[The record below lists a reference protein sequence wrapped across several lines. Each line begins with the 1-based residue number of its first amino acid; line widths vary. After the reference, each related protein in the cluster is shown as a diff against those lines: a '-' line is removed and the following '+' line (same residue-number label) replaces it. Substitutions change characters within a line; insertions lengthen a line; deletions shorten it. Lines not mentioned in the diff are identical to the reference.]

1 MRPIRLKIKGLNSFI
16 DEQEIDFN
24 KLTERGLFGI
34 FGPTGSGKST
44 ILDGIT
50 LALYGDLPRKSTNYI
65 NMNCNSLNVSFE
77 FSISDGKTKTYRV
90 EREFKTDKKTGRPK
104 SGKCKV
110 LDITQVNPII
120 LAESVK
126 EVTKTCESIIGLGM
140 NDFTKTVVLPQGS
153 FSEFLKISGKDRRE
167 MLERLFNLQE
177 YGENL
182 EKKLS
187 AKSKVIEKKL
197 DIIKGKLSS
206 YEDIN
211 LDDLE
216 IKENE
221 FKNNEKNIKQ
231 KGSELLEINETYEE
245 AKEIFQLKSELNS
258 YENERNI
265 ISIEAKDIENKR
277 GKIDNIEKSLRI
289 LNFIEN
295 YNMVLNE
302 LNEKNK
308 NLEDYNLEFENI
320 KNKKNNIL
328 KVYNEFLEKKQE
340 SVPRLKIKAERLDGE
355 LKNRKALRVLEEEIN
370 RLNEIIKFLKIDK
383 EKSITQ
389 VNKTINEIDDINLNI
404 KSLEKKYDSLKVDRN
419 LKKEIEEALRLENDY
434 LSLGKDIDESL
445 KDIDSLEKSIKLC
458 EDKKISLQDGRD
470 KNLKELKEYEF
481 LLENLNKNCPAEDK
495 DLLNKKVLLENIKI
509 KQEKFSDCK
518 KKIDLNN
525 NKILEI
531 NDKLSELNKEKHN
544 LKKFIDLLEKEVDD
558 FKIQS
563 LALKIREKLIEGDIC
578 PVCGSTHHDIEI
590 FQKLDLSL
598 LESKN
603 SKLLGNKDELL
614 EKEREIAKLEERIIA
629 INNESKNFKDE
640 IKSLGEDFSENIICE
655 LQKEIYIL
663 ENDIKRYK
671 EEKLNLENK
680 LNDIKDIDR
689 DLNNDIKILNVNLE
703 NSRNNLDD
711 KIQKR
716 KISLEKFNSL
726 NNLIEEKRSTLKID
740 DFKEYYKD
748 LIEKENKREELES
761 CIKDKR
767 AFKEKKESERDIK
780 NKEKEEIINSLASNE
795 AALKEKENQKNN
807 IKNNLN
813 QEFTQLE
820 NINNI
825 EKILIQTN
833 EEIKNIN
840 EHFEKYIDEKNCI
853 EEKFEEINNKLN
865 KASLKVKAL
874 EDKEKSIKEELELN
888 LQKEN
893 FTNIDEVEEFLKEK
907 HTLKELK
914 DYVKNYD
921 DKMKVLE
928 VNIDNVLKKLKNR
941 DICNEELESIKINKE
956 KVQCELDSLK
966 DVNLILKQ
974 EIKNLKEKI
983 EKFKTIM
990 SEKKKIKH
998 DEIIIND
1005 LKKLFSGRK
1014 FVDYI
1019 ATERL
1024 KYVALEASK
1033 RLKEITNNNY
1043 SLEINKDGMFIMRD
1057 FKNGGC
1063 IRDVSTLS
1071 GGETFLTS
1079 LALSLA
1085 LSSGLQLKKAVPL
1098 ELFFLDEGFGTLD
1111 DDLLETVVSSLEKIQ
1126 HEKLKIGII
1135 SHVESIKN
1143 RVPVK
1148 LIVTP
1153 AESGMGGSKVK
1164 IERN

>member
-110 LDITQVNPII
+110 LDITQINPII

-126 EVTKTCESIIGLGM
+126 EVTRTCENIIGLGM

-231 KGSELLEINETYEE
+231 KSSELLEINETYEE

-265 ISIEAKDIENKR
+265 ISTEAKDIENKR

-295 YNMVLNE
+295 YDMVLNE

-340 SVPRLKIKAERLDGE
+340 SVPKLKIKAERLDSE

-419 LKKEIEEALRLENDY
+419 LKKEIEEALRLEEDY

-445 KDIDSLEKSIKLC
+445 KDIESLEKSIKLC

-470 KNLKELKEYEF
+470 RNLKELKEYEF

-525 NKILEI
+525 NKILKI
-531 NDKLSELNKEKHN
+531 NDTLSKLNEGKDN
-544 LKKFIDLLEKEVDD
+544 LKKFIELLEKEVDD

-578 PVCGSTHHDIEI
+578 PVCGSTHHNIEI
-590 FQKLDLSL
+590 FQELDLSL

-603 SKLLGNKDELL
+603 SKLLRNKDELL

-748 LIEKENKREELES
+748 LMEKENKREELES

-820 NINNI
+820 NINSI

-840 EHFEKYIDEKNCI
+840 EYFEKYIDEKNCI
-853 EEKFEEINNKLN
+853 EERFEEINNKLN
-865 KASLKVKAL
+865 KESLKVKAL
-874 EDKEKSIKEELELN
+874 EDKEKSIKEELEFN

-893 FTNIDEVEEFLKEK
+893 FTNVDEVEEILKEK

-941 DICNEELESIKINKE
+941 DICNEELESIRTNKE

-1005 LKKLFSGRK
+1005 LRKLFSGRK

>member
-120 LAESVK
+120 LADSVK
-126 EVTKTCESIIGLGM
+126 EVTRTCENIIGLGM

-458 EDKKISLQDGRD
+458 EDKKISLQNGRD

-689 DLNNDIKILNVNLE
+689 DLNNDIKILNVNME

-761 CIKDKR
+761 YIKDKR

-820 NINNI
+820 NINSI

-840 EHFEKYIDEKNCI
+840 EYFEKYIDEKNCI

-928 VNIDNVLKKLKNR
+928 ANIDNVLKKLKNR

-1005 LKKLFSGRK
+1005 LRKLFSGRK

-1033 RLKEITNNNY
+1033 RLKEITKNNY

>member
-110 LDITQVNPII
+110 LDITQINPII

-126 EVTKTCESIIGLGM
+126 EVTRTCENIIGLGM

-231 KGSELLEINETYEE
+231 KSSELLEINETYEE

-265 ISIEAKDIENKR
+265 ISTEAKDIENKR

-295 YNMVLNE
+295 YDMVLNE

-340 SVPRLKIKAERLDGE
+340 SVPKLKIKAERLDSE

-419 LKKEIEEALRLENDY
+419 LKKEIEEALRLEEDY

-445 KDIDSLEKSIKLC
+445 KDIESFEKSIKLC

-525 NKILEI
+525 NKILKI
-531 NDKLSELNKEKHN
+531 NDTLSKLNEGKDN
-544 LKKFIDLLEKEVDD
+544 LKKFIELLEKEVDD

-578 PVCGSTHHDIEI
+578 PVCGSTHHNIEI
-590 FQKLDLSL
+590 FQELDLSL

-603 SKLLGNKDELL
+603 SKLLRNKDELL

-748 LIEKENKREELES
+748 LMEKENKREELES

-820 NINNI
+820 NINSI

-840 EHFEKYIDEKNCI
+840 EYFEKYIDEKNCI
-853 EEKFEEINNKLN
+853 EERFEEINNKLN
-865 KASLKVKAL
+865 KESLKVKAL
-874 EDKEKSIKEELELN
+874 EDKEKSIKEELEFN

-893 FTNIDEVEEFLKEK
+893 FTNVDEVEELLKEK

-941 DICNEELESIKINKE
+941 DICNEELESIRTNKE

-1005 LKKLFSGRK
+1005 LRKLFSGRK

-1085 LSSGLQLKKAVPL
+1085 LSGGLQLKKAVPL

>member
-182 EKKLS
+182 EKKLL

-689 DLNNDIKILNVNLE
+689 DLNNDIKILNVNME

-761 CIKDKR
+761 YIKDKR

-820 NINNI
+820 NINSI

-840 EHFEKYIDEKNCI
+840 EYFEKYIDEKNCI

-928 VNIDNVLKKLKNR
+928 ANIDNVLKKLKNR

-1005 LKKLFSGRK
+1005 LRKLFSGRK

-1033 RLKEITNNNY
+1033 RLKEITKNNY

>member
-445 KDIDSLEKSIKLC
+445 KDIGSLEKSIKLC

-689 DLNNDIKILNVNLE
+689 DLNNDIKILNVNME

-820 NINNI
+820 NINSI

-840 EHFEKYIDEKNCI
+840 EYFEKYIDEKNCI

-928 VNIDNVLKKLKNR
+928 ANIDNVLKKLKNR

-1005 LKKLFSGRK
+1005 LRKLFSGRK

-1033 RLKEITNNNY
+1033 RLKEITKNNY

>member
-531 NDKLSELNKEKHN
+531 NDKQSELNKEKHN

-689 DLNNDIKILNVNLE
+689 DLNNDIKILNVNME

-761 CIKDKR
+761 YIKDKR

-820 NINNI
+820 NINSI

-840 EHFEKYIDEKNCI
+840 EYFEKYIDEKNCI

-928 VNIDNVLKKLKNR
+928 ANIDNVLKKLKNR

-1005 LKKLFSGRK
+1005 LRKLFSGRK

-1033 RLKEITNNNY
+1033 RLKEITKNNY

>member
-689 DLNNDIKILNVNLE
+689 DLNNDIKILNVNME

-820 NINNI
+820 NINSI

-840 EHFEKYIDEKNCI
+840 EYFEKYIDEKNCI

-928 VNIDNVLKKLKNR
+928 ANIDNVLKKLKNR

-1005 LKKLFSGRK
+1005 LRKLFSGRK

-1033 RLKEITNNNY
+1033 RLKEITKNNY

>member
-126 EVTKTCESIIGLGM
+126 EVTRTCENIIGLGM

-689 DLNNDIKILNVNLE
+689 DLNNDIKILNVNME

-761 CIKDKR
+761 YIKDKR

-820 NINNI
+820 NINSI

-840 EHFEKYIDEKNCI
+840 EYFEKYIDEKNCI

-928 VNIDNVLKKLKNR
+928 ANIDNVLKKLKNR

-1005 LKKLFSGRK
+1005 LRKLFSGRK

-1033 RLKEITNNNY
+1033 RLKEITKNNY

>member
-689 DLNNDIKILNVNLE
+689 DLNNDIKILNVNME

-820 NINNI
+820 NINSI

-840 EHFEKYIDEKNCI
+840 EYFEKYIDEKNCI

>member
-277 GKIDNIEKSLRI
+277 EKIDNIEKSLRI

-689 DLNNDIKILNVNLE
+689 DLNNDIKILNVNME

-761 CIKDKR
+761 YIKDKR

-820 NINNI
+820 NINSI

-840 EHFEKYIDEKNCI
+840 EYFEKYIDEKNCI

-928 VNIDNVLKKLKNR
+928 ANIDNVLKKLKNR

-1005 LKKLFSGRK
+1005 LRKLFSGRK

-1033 RLKEITNNNY
+1033 RLKEITKNNY

>member
-120 LAESVK
+120 LADSVK
-126 EVTKTCESIIGLGM
+126 EVTRTCENIIGLGM

-820 NINNI
+820 NINSI

-840 EHFEKYIDEKNCI
+840 EYFEKYIDEKNCI

-928 VNIDNVLKKLKNR
+928 ANIDNVLKKLKNR

-1005 LKKLFSGRK
+1005 LRKLFSGRK

-1033 RLKEITNNNY
+1033 RLKEITKNNY

>member
-820 NINNI
+820 NINSI

-840 EHFEKYIDEKNCI
+840 EYFEKYIDEKNCI

-928 VNIDNVLKKLKNR
+928 ANIDNVLKKLKNR

>member
-34 FGPTGSGKST
+34 FGPTGSGKTT

-126 EVTKTCESIIGLGM
+126 EVTRTCENIIGLGM

-197 DIIKGKLSS
+197 DVIKGKLSG

-211 LDDLE
+211 LNDLNA
-216 IKENE
+216 KEDQ
-221 FKNNEKNIKQ
+221 FKSNEKNIKYKSSQ
-231 KGSELLEINETYEE
+231 LLEINKIYEE
-245 AKEIFQLKSELNS
+245 GKEIFQLKSELNF

-277 GKIDNIEKSLRI
+277 VKIDNIEKSLRI

-320 KNKKNNIL
+320 KNKKNDIL
-328 KVYNEFLEKKQE
+328 KIYNEFLEKKQE
-340 SVPRLKIKAERLDGE
+340 CVPRLKIKAERLDGE
-355 LKNRKALRVLEEEIN
+355 LKNRKALMLLEEEIN

-383 EKSITQ
+383 EKSIAQ
-389 VNKTINEIDDINLNI
+389 VNKIINEIDDINLSI
-404 KSLEKKYDSLKVDRN
+404 KGLEKKHDSLKVDRN
-419 LKKEIEEALRLENDY
+419 LKRQIEEALRLEDDY
-434 LSLGKDIDESL
+434 LSLDKDIDESL
-445 KDIDSLEKSIKLC
+445 KDIESLEKSIKLC
-458 EDKKISLQDGRD
+458 EDKKISLQNDRD
-470 KNLKELKEYEF
+470 KNLEDLREYEF
-481 LLENLNKNCPAEDK
+481 LLESLNKNYPGEEK
-495 DLLNKKVLLENIKI
+495 DLLNKEGLLESIKI

-671 EEKLNLENK
+671 EEKLNLENR

-703 NSRNNLDD
+703 NNRNNLDD

-726 NNLIEEKRSTLKID
+726 NNLIEEKKSNLKIYN
-740 DFKEYYKD
+740 FKEYYKD

-761 CIKDKR
+761 YIKDKR
-767 AFKEKKESERDIK
+767 AFKEKKENERDIK

-795 AALKEKENQKNN
+795 AALKEKESQKNN

-941 DICNEELESIKINKE
+941 DICNEKLENIKTNKE

-983 EKFKTIM
+983 EKFKIIM
-990 SEKKKIKH
+990 NEKKKIKH

-1005 LKKLFSGRK
+1005 LRKLFSGRK

-1111 DDLLETVVSSLEKIQ
+1111 DDLLETVISSLEKIQ

>member
-110 LDITQVNPII
+110 LDITQINPII

-126 EVTKTCESIIGLGM
+126 EVTRTCENIIGLGM

-231 KGSELLEINETYEE
+231 KSSELLEINETYEE

-265 ISIEAKDIENKR
+265 ISTEAKDIENKR

-295 YNMVLNE
+295 YDMVLNE

-340 SVPRLKIKAERLDGE
+340 SVPKLKIKAERLDSE

-419 LKKEIEEALRLENDY
+419 LKKEIEEALRLEEDY

-445 KDIDSLEKSIKLC
+445 KDIESFEKSIKLC

-525 NKILEI
+525 NKILKI
-531 NDKLSELNKEKHN
+531 NDTLSKLNEGKDN
-544 LKKFIDLLEKEVDD
+544 LKKFIELLEKEVDD

-578 PVCGSTHHDIEI
+578 PVCGSTHHNIEI
-590 FQKLDLSL
+590 FQELDLSL

-603 SKLLGNKDELL
+603 SKLLRNKDELL

-655 LQKEIYIL
+655 LQKGIYIL

-748 LIEKENKREELES
+748 LMEKENKREELES

-820 NINNI
+820 NINSI

-840 EHFEKYIDEKNCI
+840 EYFEKYIDEKNCI
-853 EEKFEEINNKLN
+853 EERFEEINNKLN
-865 KASLKVKAL
+865 KESLKVKAL
-874 EDKEKSIKEELELN
+874 EDKEKSIKEELEFN

-893 FTNIDEVEEFLKEK
+893 FTNVDEVEELLKEK

-941 DICNEELESIKINKE
+941 DICNEELESIRTNKE

-1005 LKKLFSGRK
+1005 LRKLFSGRK

>member
-187 AKSKVIEKKL
+187 EKSKVIEKKL
-197 DIIKGKLSS
+197 DVIKGKLSG

-211 LDDLE
+211 LNDLNA
-216 IKENE
+216 KEDQ
-221 FKNNEKNIKQ
+221 FKSNEKNIKYMSSQ
-231 KGSELLEINETYEE
+231 LLEINKIYEE
-245 AKEIFQLKSELNS
+245 GKEIFQLKSELNF

-277 GKIDNIEKSLRI
+277 VKIDNIEKSLRI

-320 KNKKNNIL
+320 KNKKNDIL
-328 KVYNEFLEKKQE
+328 KIYNEFLEKKQE
-340 SVPRLKIKAERLDGE
+340 CVPRLKIKAERLDGE
-355 LKNRKALRVLEEEIN
+355 LKNRKALMLLEEEIN

-389 VNKTINEIDDINLNI
+389 VNKIINEIDDINLSI
-404 KSLEKKYDSLKVDRN
+404 KGLEKKHDSLKVDRN
-419 LKKEIEEALRLENDY
+419 LKRQIEEALRLEDDY
-434 LSLGKDIDESL
+434 LSLDKDIDESL
-445 KDIDSLEKSIKLC
+445 KDIESLEKSIKLC
-458 EDKKISLQDGRD
+458 EDKKISLQNDRD
-470 KNLKELKEYEF
+470 KNLEDLREYEF
-481 LLENLNKNCPAEDK
+481 LLESLNKNYPGEEK
-495 DLLNKKVLLENIKI
+495 DLLNKEGLLESIKI

-671 EEKLNLENK
+671 EEKLNLENR

-703 NSRNNLDD
+703 NNRNNLDD

-726 NNLIEEKRSTLKID
+726 NNLIEEKKSNLKIYN
-740 DFKEYYKD
+740 FKEYYKD

-761 CIKDKR
+761 YIKDKR

-928 VNIDNVLKKLKNR
+928 VNIDNVLKKLRNR
-941 DICNEELESIKINKE
+941 DICNEKLENIKTNKE

-983 EKFKTIM
+983 EKFKIIM
-990 SEKKKIKH
+990 NEKKKIKH

-1005 LKKLFSGRK
+1005 LRKLFSGRK

-1111 DDLLETVVSSLEKIQ
+1111 DDLLETVISSLEKIQ

>member
-761 CIKDKR
+761 YIKDKR

-820 NINNI
+820 NINSI

-840 EHFEKYIDEKNCI
+840 EYFEKYIDEKNCI

-928 VNIDNVLKKLKNR
+928 ANIDNVLKKLKNR
-941 DICNEELESIKINKE
+941 DICNEKLENIKTNKE

-983 EKFKTIM
+983 EKFKIIM
-990 SEKKKIKH
+990 NEKKKIKH

-1005 LKKLFSGRK
+1005 LRKLFSGRK

-1033 RLKEITNNNY
+1033 RLKEITKNNY

>member
-120 LAESVK
+120 LADSVK
-126 EVTKTCESIIGLGM
+126 EVTRTCENIIGLGM

-340 SVPRLKIKAERLDGE
+340 SVPKLKIKAERLDSE

-419 LKKEIEEALRLENDY
+419 LKKEIEEALRLEDDY
-434 LSLGKDIDESL
+434 LSLGKDIDEYL

-689 DLNNDIKILNVNLE
+689 DLNNDIKILNVNME

-761 CIKDKR
+761 YIKDKR

-820 NINNI
+820 NINSI

-840 EHFEKYIDEKNCI
+840 EYFEKYIDEKNCI

-928 VNIDNVLKKLKNR
+928 ANIDNVLKKLKNK

-1005 LKKLFSGRK
+1005 LRKLFSGRK

-1033 RLKEITNNNY
+1033 RLKEITKNNY

>member
-126 EVTKTCESIIGLGM
+126 EVTRTCENIIGLGM

-231 KGSELLEINETYEE
+231 KGSELLEINETYKE

-340 SVPRLKIKAERLDGE
+340 SVPKLKIKAERLDSE

-419 LKKEIEEALRLENDY
+419 LKKEIEEALRLEDDY
-434 LSLGKDIDESL
+434 LSLGKDIDEYL
-445 KDIDSLEKSIKLC
+445 KDIESLEKSIKLC
-458 EDKKISLQDGRD
+458 ENKKISLQDGRD

-689 DLNNDIKILNVNLE
+689 DLNNDIKILNVNME

-820 NINNI
+820 NINSI

-840 EHFEKYIDEKNCI
+840 EYFEKYIDEKNCI

-865 KASLKVKAL
+865 KESLKVKAL
-874 EDKEKSIKEELELN
+874 EDKEKSIKEELEFN

-893 FTNIDEVEEFLKEK
+893 FTNVDEVEELLKEK

-1033 RLKEITNNNY
+1033 RLKEITKNNY

>member
-458 EDKKISLQDGRD
+458 EDKKVSLQDGRD

-689 DLNNDIKILNVNLE
+689 DLNNDIKILNVNME

-761 CIKDKR
+761 YIKDKR

-820 NINNI
+820 NINSI

-840 EHFEKYIDEKNCI
+840 EYFEKYIDEKNCI

-928 VNIDNVLKKLKNR
+928 ANIDNVLKKLKNR

-1005 LKKLFSGRK
+1005 LRKLFSGRK

-1033 RLKEITNNNY
+1033 RLKEITKNNY

>member
-689 DLNNDIKILNVNLE
+689 DLNNDIKILNVNME

-761 CIKDKR
+761 YIKDKR

-820 NINNI
+820 NINSI

-840 EHFEKYIDEKNCI
+840 EYFEKYIDEKNCI

-928 VNIDNVLKKLKNR
+928 ANIDNVLKKLKNR

-1005 LKKLFSGRK
+1005 LRKLFSGRK

-1033 RLKEITNNNY
+1033 RLKEITKNNY

>member
-689 DLNNDIKILNVNLE
+689 DLNNDIKILNVNME

-761 CIKDKR
+761 YIKDKR

-820 NINNI
+820 NINSI

-840 EHFEKYIDEKNCI
+840 EYFEKYIDEKNCI

-928 VNIDNVLKKLKNR
+928 ANIDNVLKKLKNR

-1005 LKKLFSGRK
+1005 LRKLFSGRK

-1033 RLKEITNNNY
+1033 RLKEITKNNY
-1043 SLEINKDGMFIMRD
+1043 SLEINKDGMFVMRD

>member
-110 LDITQVNPII
+110 LDITQINPII

-126 EVTKTCESIIGLGM
+126 EVTRTCENIIGLGM

-231 KGSELLEINETYEE
+231 KSSELLEINETYEE

-265 ISIEAKDIENKR
+265 ISTEAKDIENKR

-295 YNMVLNE
+295 YDMVLNE

-340 SVPRLKIKAERLDGE
+340 SVPKLKIKAERLDSE

-419 LKKEIEEALRLENDY
+419 LKKEIEEALRLEEDY

-445 KDIDSLEKSIKLC
+445 KDIESFEKSIKLC

-525 NKILEI
+525 NKILKI
-531 NDKLSELNKEKHN
+531 NDTLSKLNEGKDN
-544 LKKFIDLLEKEVDD
+544 LKKFIELLEKEVDD

-578 PVCGSTHHDIEI
+578 PVCGSTHHNIEI
-590 FQKLDLSL
+590 FQELDLSL

-603 SKLLGNKDELL
+603 SKLLRNKDELL

-748 LIEKENKREELES
+748 LMEKENKREELES

-820 NINNI
+820 NINSI

-840 EHFEKYIDEKNCI
+840 EYFEKYIDEKNCI
-853 EEKFEEINNKLN
+853 EERFEEINNKLN
-865 KASLKVKAL
+865 KESLKVKAL
-874 EDKEKSIKEELELN
+874 EDKEKSIKEELEFN

-893 FTNIDEVEEFLKEK
+893 FTNVDEVEELLKEK

-928 VNIDNVLKKLKNR
+928 ANIDNVLKKLKNR

-1005 LKKLFSGRK
+1005 LRKLFSGRK

-1033 RLKEITNNNY
+1033 RLKEITKNNY

>member
-458 EDKKISLQDGRD
+458 EDKKISLQNGRD

-689 DLNNDIKILNVNLE
+689 DLNNDIKILNVNME

-761 CIKDKR
+761 YIKDKR

-820 NINNI
+820 NINSI

-840 EHFEKYIDEKNCI
+840 EYFEKYIDEKNCI

-928 VNIDNVLKKLKNR
+928 ANIDNVLKKLKNR

-1005 LKKLFSGRK
+1005 LRKLFSGRK

-1033 RLKEITNNNY
+1033 RLKEITKNNY

>member
-308 NLEDYNLEFENI
+308 NLEDYNLKFENI

-820 NINNI
+820 NINSI

-840 EHFEKYIDEKNCI
+840 EYFEKYIDEKNCI

-928 VNIDNVLKKLKNR
+928 ANIDNVLKKLKNR

-1005 LKKLFSGRK
+1005 LRKLFSGRK

-1033 RLKEITNNNY
+1033 RLKEITKNNY

>member
-308 NLEDYNLEFENI
+308 NLEDYNLKFENI

-820 NINNI
+820 NINSI

-840 EHFEKYIDEKNCI
+840 EYFEKYIDKKNCI

-865 KASLKVKAL
+865 KESLKVKAL
-874 EDKEKSIKEELELN
+874 EDKEKSIKEELEFN

-893 FTNIDEVEEFLKEK
+893 FTNVDEVEELLKEK

-1005 LKKLFSGRK
+1005 LRKLFSGRK

>member
-820 NINNI
+820 NINSI

-840 EHFEKYIDEKNCI
+840 EYFEKYIDEKNCI

>member
-689 DLNNDIKILNVNLE
+689 DLNNDIKILNVNME

-761 CIKDKR
+761 YIKDKR

-780 NKEKEEIINSLASNE
+780 NKVKEEIINSLASNE

-820 NINNI
+820 NINSI

-840 EHFEKYIDEKNCI
+840 EYFEKYIDEKNCI

-928 VNIDNVLKKLKNR
+928 ANIDNVLKKLKNR

-1005 LKKLFSGRK
+1005 LRKLFSGRK

-1033 RLKEITNNNY
+1033 RLKEITKNNY

>member
-1 MRPIRLKIKGLNSFI
+1 M
-16 DEQEIDFN
+16 
-24 KLTERGLFGI
+24 
-34 FGPTGSGKST
+34 
-44 ILDGIT
+44 
-50 LALYGDLPRKSTNYI
+50 
-65 NMNCNSLNVSFE
+65 
-77 FSISDGKTKTYRV
+77 
-90 EREFKTDKKTGRPK
+90 
-104 SGKCKV
+104 
-110 LDITQVNPII
+110 
-120 LAESVK
+120 
-126 EVTKTCESIIGLGM
+126 
-140 NDFTKTVVLPQGS
+140 
-153 FSEFLKISGKDRRE
+153 
-167 MLERLFNLQE
+167 
-177 YGENL
+177 
-182 EKKLS
+182 
-187 AKSKVIEKKL
+187 
-197 DIIKGKLSS
+197 
-206 YEDIN
+206 
-211 LDDLE
+211 
-216 IKENE
+216 
-221 FKNNEKNIKQ
+221 
-231 KGSELLEINETYEE
+231 
-245 AKEIFQLKSELNS
+245 
-258 YENERNI
+258 
-265 ISIEAKDIENKR
+265 
-277 GKIDNIEKSLRI
+277 
-289 LNFIEN
+289 
-295 YNMVLNE
+295 
-302 LNEKNK
+302 
-308 NLEDYNLEFENI
+308 
-320 KNKKNNIL
+320 
-328 KVYNEFLEKKQE
+328 
-340 SVPRLKIKAERLDGE
+340 
-355 LKNRKALRVLEEEIN
+355 
-370 RLNEIIKFLKIDK
+370 
-383 EKSITQ
+383 
-389 VNKTINEIDDINLNI
+389 
-404 KSLEKKYDSLKVDRN
+404 
-419 LKKEIEEALRLENDY
+419 
-434 LSLGKDIDESL
+434 
-445 KDIDSLEKSIKLC
+445 
-458 EDKKISLQDGRD
+458 
-470 KNLKELKEYEF
+470 
-481 LLENLNKNCPAEDK
+481 
-495 DLLNKKVLLENIKI
+495 
-509 KQEKFSDCK
+509 
-518 KKIDLNN
+518 
-525 NKILEI
+525 
-531 NDKLSELNKEKHN
+531 
-544 LKKFIDLLEKEVDD
+544 
-558 FKIQS
+558 
-563 LALKIREKLIEGDIC
+563 
-578 PVCGSTHHDIEI
+578 
-590 FQKLDLSL
+590 
-598 LESKN
+598 
-603 SKLLGNKDELL
+603 
-614 EKEREIAKLEERIIA
+614 
-629 INNESKNFKDE
+629 
-640 IKSLGEDFSENIICE
+640 
-655 LQKEIYIL
+655 
-663 ENDIKRYK
+663 
-671 EEKLNLENK
+671 
-680 LNDIKDIDR
+680 
-689 DLNNDIKILNVNLE
+689 
-703 NSRNNLDD
+703 DD

-820 NINNI
+820 NINSI

-840 EHFEKYIDEKNCI
+840 EYFEKYIDEKNCI

-865 KASLKVKAL
+865 KESLKVKAL
-874 EDKEKSIKEELELN
+874 EDKEKSIKEELEFN

-893 FTNIDEVEEFLKEK
+893 FTNVDEVEELLKEK

>member
-120 LAESVK
+120 LADSVK
-126 EVTKTCESIIGLGM
+126 EVTRTCENIIGLGM

-308 NLEDYNLEFENI
+308 NLEDYNLKFENI

-419 LKKEIEEALRLENDY
+419 LKKEIEEALRLEDDY
-434 LSLGKDIDESL
+434 LSLGKDIDEYL
-445 KDIDSLEKSIKLC
+445 KDIESLEKSIKLC
-458 EDKKISLQDGRD
+458 ENKKISLQDGRD

-689 DLNNDIKILNVNLE
+689 DLNNDIKILNVNME

-761 CIKDKR
+761 YIKDKR

-820 NINNI
+820 NINSI

-840 EHFEKYIDEKNCI
+840 EYFEKYIDEKNCI

-928 VNIDNVLKKLKNR
+928 ANIDNVLKKLKNR

-1005 LKKLFSGRK
+1005 LRKLFSGRK

-1033 RLKEITNNNY
+1033 RLKEITKNNY

>member
-689 DLNNDIKILNVNLE
+689 DLNNDIKILNVNME

-761 CIKDKR
+761 YIKDKR

-780 NKEKEEIINSLASNE
+780 NKEKEEIINRLASNE

-820 NINNI
+820 NINSI

-840 EHFEKYIDEKNCI
+840 EYFEKYIDEKNCI

-928 VNIDNVLKKLKNR
+928 ANIDNVLKKLKNR

-1005 LKKLFSGRK
+1005 LRKLFSGRK

-1033 RLKEITNNNY
+1033 RLKEITKNNY

>member
-120 LAESVK
+120 LADSVK
-126 EVTKTCESIIGLGM
+126 EVTRTCENIIGLGM

-328 KVYNEFLEKKQE
+328 KIYNEFLEKKQE

-419 LKKEIEEALRLENDY
+419 LKKEIEEALRLKNDY

-470 KNLKELKEYEF
+470 KNLKKLKEYEF

-820 NINNI
+820 NINSI

-840 EHFEKYIDEKNCI
+840 EYFEKYIDEKNCI

-865 KASLKVKAL
+865 KESLKVKAL
-874 EDKEKSIKEELELN
+874 EDKEKSIKEELEFN

-893 FTNIDEVEEFLKEK
+893 FTNVDEVEELLKEK

>member
-340 SVPRLKIKAERLDGE
+340 SVPKLKIKAERLDSE

-689 DLNNDIKILNVNLE
+689 DLNNDIKILNVNME

-761 CIKDKR
+761 YIKDKR

-820 NINNI
+820 NINSI

-840 EHFEKYIDEKNCI
+840 EYFEKYIDEKNCI

-928 VNIDNVLKKLKNR
+928 ANIDNVLKKLKNR

-1005 LKKLFSGRK
+1005 LRKLFSGRK

-1033 RLKEITNNNY
+1033 RLKEITKNNY

>member
-120 LAESVK
+120 LADSVK
-126 EVTKTCESIIGLGM
+126 EVTRTCENIIGLGM

-689 DLNNDIKILNVNLE
+689 DLNNDIKILNVNME
-703 NSRNNLDD
+703 NSRKNLND

-820 NINNI
+820 NINSI

-840 EHFEKYIDEKNCI
+840 EYFEKYIDEKNCI

-928 VNIDNVLKKLKNR
+928 ANIDNVLKKLKNR

-1005 LKKLFSGRK
+1005 LRKLFSGRK

-1033 RLKEITNNNY
+1033 RLKEITKNNY

>member
-77 FSISDGKTKTYRV
+77 FSISDGRTKTYRV
-90 EREFKTDKKTGRPK
+90 EREFKTDKKTGKPK

-197 DIIKGKLSS
+197 DVIKGKLSG

-211 LDDLE
+211 LNDLNA
-216 IKENE
+216 KEDQ
-221 FKNNEKNIKQ
+221 FKSNEKNIKYKSSQ
-231 KGSELLEINETYEE
+231 LLEINETYEE

-340 SVPRLKIKAERLDGE
+340 SVPKLKIKAERLDSE

-370 RLNEIIKFLKIDK
+370 RLNEIIEFLKIDK

-419 LKKEIEEALRLENDY
+419 LKKEIEEALRLEDDY

-445 KDIDSLEKSIKLC
+445 KDIESLEKSIKLC

-470 KNLKELKEYEF
+470 RNLKELKEYEF

-518 KKIDLNN
+518 KKIDLND
-525 NKILEI
+525 NKILKI
-531 NDKLSELNKEKHN
+531 NDTLSKLNEEKDN

-578 PVCGSTHHDIEI
+578 PVCGSTHHNIEI

-629 INNESKNFKDE
+629 INNESKNFKHE

-767 AFKEKKESERDIK
+767 AFKEKKESEREIK

-840 EHFEKYIDEKNCI
+840 EYFEKYIDEKNCI

-865 KASLKVKAL
+865 KESLKVKAL
-874 EDKEKSIKEELELN
+874 EDKEKSIKEELEFN

-893 FTNIDEVEEFLKEK
+893 FTNVDEVEEILKEK

-941 DICNEELESIKINKE
+941 DICNEKLENIKTNKE

-983 EKFKTIM
+983 EKFKIIM
-990 SEKKKIKH
+990 NEKKKIKH

-1005 LKKLFSGRK
+1005 LRKLFSGRK

-1111 DDLLETVVSSLEKIQ
+1111 DDLLETVISSLEKIQ

>member
-544 LKKFIDLLEKEVDD
+544 LKKFIDLLEKEVYD

-689 DLNNDIKILNVNLE
+689 DLNNDIKILNVNME

-761 CIKDKR
+761 YIKDKR

-840 EHFEKYIDEKNCI
+840 EYFEKYIDEKNCI

-941 DICNEELESIKINKE
+941 DICNEKLENIKTNKE

-983 EKFKTIM
+983 EKFKIIM
-990 SEKKKIKH
+990 NEKKKIKH

-1005 LKKLFSGRK
+1005 LRKLFSGRK

-1033 RLKEITNNNY
+1033 RLKEITKNNY

>member
-197 DIIKGKLSS
+197 DVIKGKLSG

-211 LDDLE
+211 LNDLNA
-216 IKENE
+216 KEDQ
-221 FKNNEKNIKQ
+221 FKSNEKNIKYKSSQ
-231 KGSELLEINETYEE
+231 LLEINKIYEE
-245 AKEIFQLKSELNS
+245 GKEIFQLKSELNF

-277 GKIDNIEKSLRI
+277 VKIDNIEKSLRI

-320 KNKKNNIL
+320 KNKKNDIL
-328 KVYNEFLEKKQE
+328 KIYNEFLEKKQE
-340 SVPRLKIKAERLDGE
+340 CVPRLKIKAERLDGE
-355 LKNRKALRVLEEEIN
+355 LKNRKALMLLEEEIN

-389 VNKTINEIDDINLNI
+389 VNKIINEIDDINLSI
-404 KSLEKKYDSLKVDRN
+404 KGLEKKHDSLKVDRN
-419 LKKEIEEALRLENDY
+419 LKRQIEEALRLEDDY

-445 KDIDSLEKSIKLC
+445 KDIESLEKSIKLC
-458 EDKKISLQDGRD
+458 EDKKISLQNDRD
-470 KNLKELKEYEF
+470 KNLEDLREYEF
-481 LLENLNKNCPAEDK
+481 LLESLNKNYPGEEK
-495 DLLNKKVLLENIKI
+495 DLLNKEGLLESIKI

-629 INNESKNFKDE
+629 INDESKNFKHE

-671 EEKLNLENK
+671 EEKLNLENR

-703 NSRNNLDD
+703 NNRNNLDD

-726 NNLIEEKRSTLKID
+726 NNLIEEKKSNLKIYN
-740 DFKEYYKD
+740 FKEYYKD

-761 CIKDKR
+761 YIKDKR
-767 AFKEKKESERDIK
+767 AFKEKKENERDIK

-941 DICNEELESIKINKE
+941 DICNEKLENIKTNKE

-983 EKFKTIM
+983 EKFKIIM
-990 SEKKKIKH
+990 NEKKKIKH

-1005 LKKLFSGRK
+1005 LRKLFSGRK

-1071 GGETFLTS
+1071 GGEIFLTS

-1111 DDLLETVVSSLEKIQ
+1111 DDLLETVISSLEKIQ

>member
-419 LKKEIEEALRLENDY
+419 LKKEIEEALRLEDDY

-689 DLNNDIKILNVNLE
+689 DLNNDIKILNVNME

-761 CIKDKR
+761 YIKDKR

-865 KASLKVKAL
+865 KASLNVKAL

-941 DICNEELESIKINKE
+941 DICNEKLENIKTNKE

-983 EKFKTIM
+983 EKFKIIM
-990 SEKKKIKH
+990 NEKKKIKH

-1005 LKKLFSGRK
+1005 LRKLFSGRK

-1033 RLKEITNNNY
+1033 RLKEITKNNY

>member
-590 FQKLDLSL
+590 FQELDLSL

-820 NINNI
+820 NINSI

-840 EHFEKYIDEKNCI
+840 EYFEKYIDEKNCI

-865 KASLKVKAL
+865 KESLKVKAL
-874 EDKEKSIKEELELN
+874 EDKEKSIKEELEFN

-893 FTNIDEVEEFLKEK
+893 FTNVDEVEELLKEK

-956 KVQCELDSLK
+956 KVQYELDSLK

-1033 RLKEITNNNY
+1033 RLKEITKNNY

-1085 LSSGLQLKKAVPL
+1085 LSSELQLKKAVPL

>member
-120 LAESVK
+120 LADSVK
-126 EVTKTCESIIGLGM
+126 EVTRTCENIIGLGM

-458 EDKKISLQDGRD
+458 EDKKISLQNGRD
-470 KNLKELKEYEF
+470 KNLKELKKYEF

-603 SKLLGNKDELL
+603 SKILGNKDELL

-689 DLNNDIKILNVNLE
+689 DLNNDIKILNVNME

-820 NINNI
+820 NINSI

-840 EHFEKYIDEKNCI
+840 EYFEKYIDEKNCI

-865 KASLKVKAL
+865 KESLKVKAL
-874 EDKEKSIKEELELN
+874 EDKEKSIKEELEFN

-893 FTNIDEVEEFLKEK
+893 FTNVDDVEELLKEK

-928 VNIDNVLKKLKNR
+928 ANIDNVLKKLKNR

-1005 LKKLFSGRK
+1005 LRKLFSGRK

-1033 RLKEITNNNY
+1033 RLKEITKNNY

>member
-16 DEQEIDFN
+16 DEQEVDFN

-120 LAESVK
+120 LADSVK
-126 EVTKTCESIIGLGM
+126 EVTRTCENIIGLGM

-820 NINNI
+820 NINSI

-840 EHFEKYIDEKNCI
+840 EYFEKYIDEKNCI

-1033 RLKEITNNNY
+1033 RLKEITKNNY